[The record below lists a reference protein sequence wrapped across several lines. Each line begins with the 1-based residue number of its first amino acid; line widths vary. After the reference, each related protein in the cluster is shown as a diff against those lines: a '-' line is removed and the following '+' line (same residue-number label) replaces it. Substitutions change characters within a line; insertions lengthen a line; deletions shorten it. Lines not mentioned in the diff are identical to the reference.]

1 MTLEYTPCL
10 TECASQLR
18 SLCTVAHYAMLMLKR
33 VCVCLSQRS
42 PPRVVDVTHP
52 TLSLVTDT
60 MVYG

>member
-1 MTLEYTPCL
+1 MTLECTPCL
-10 TECASQLR
+10 TECASQLH
-18 SLCTVAHYAMLMLKR
+18 SLSTVAQYAMLMLQR
-33 VCVCLSQRS
+33 VCLRQRS